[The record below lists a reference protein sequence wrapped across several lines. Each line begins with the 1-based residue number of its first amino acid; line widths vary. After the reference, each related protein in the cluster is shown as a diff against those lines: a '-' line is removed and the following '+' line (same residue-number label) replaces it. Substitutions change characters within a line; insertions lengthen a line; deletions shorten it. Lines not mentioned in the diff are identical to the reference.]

1 MAVGPS
7 MRLTATSHAPAV
19 SPGSPGRITH
29 SPGMARRAARCS
41 MGWWVGPSSP
51 RNTESWLHT
60 QMLGHFINA
69 DSRTAPRM

>member
-1 MAVGPS
+1 
-7 MRLTATSHAPAV
+7 
-19 SPGSPGRITH
+19 
-29 SPGMARRAARCS
+29 